1 MMSLTFGLFIRVSDL
16 GPHDPLV
23 LLYMARERDVT
34 IALEF

>member
-1 MMSLTFGLFIRVSDL
+1 MMSLTVDLFIQVSDS

-34 IALEF
+34 ITFEF